1 MHKFRK
7 SLIFSTLQLKLHLA
21 FAFNLYPLPD
31 FATVYRIEMI
41 YILFLLLIF
50 SQEVT
55 VNKWGN
61 GQEEGRCQARE
72 RRVGQEKTYK
82 MKAR

>member
-1 MHKFRK
+1 MHRVRK
-7 SLIFSTLQLKLHLA
+7 SLIFSSPQLKLYLA

-31 FATVYRIEMI
+31 FATVYRNEVI

-50 SQEVT
+50 SLEVSA
-55 VNKWGN
+55 NKWGN

-72 RRVGQEKTYK
+72 RRAGQERPIK
-82 MKAR
+82 